1 MPKVKNPTEPYS
13 GRNLDAVVINTTL
26 DHEAVQTLYAFC
38 PKGRKTTGK
47 FLSRLIYEHAARV
60 AERHKLQQA
69 LQAVCAEEVST
80 SA

>member
-1 MPKVKNPTEPYS
+1 MPKVKNPDEAYS

-26 DHEAVQTLYAFC
+26 ENEAVQTLYTFC

-60 AERHKLQQA
+60 AERRRLQQA
-69 LQAVCAEEVST
+69 LQAACVEEGST
-80 SA
+80 S